1 MHRGRVALE
10 TETAQ
15 LLPVPPFPVEQELEP
30 GCLRTHSPTLSR
42 DPLCYTRSATEPSTR
57 SRGVSRR
64 RLMSSV
70 RRVSHSSR
78 RAKRRLCC
86 KLQLWMWRK
95 RRRANCHF
103 WIFKAKKQEKGT
115 CAISSSPCFSFK
127 TKSQKYKCKVKKH
140 HLQSEDKLQGSKS
153 LLAAECESHGSHDR
167 LDKENCLS
175 KPVGLSEI
183 CTTANLLHSL
193 AQRRGE
199 GSSVRLDEL
208 PDPREQCCTA
218 KPLQGQST
226 GSGVCVEITDKLP
239 KKMMSSQR
247 CGGLKLCEPV
257 GPSER
262 CAAVI
267 PPQEQAAGRE
277 SCVSIAG
284 EKMLSE
290 TVSSQSRQQTDVSQ
304 KALEKDIHEFLDD
317 FFRIYGSFIPLQ
329 KSDVLKH
336 LKRKFNIDLDKR
348 KNLIFAEVTKYQAKI
363 VVKPAPSFC
372 VVYKKH
378 TLTLD
383 DLSTLANQNWLNDQ
397 VMNMYG
403 ELITES
409 AHHKVHFLNSFFHRQ
424 LVTKGYEGV
433 KRWTKKVDLFSKSL
447 LLVPIHLEVHWCL
460 VTADTVKK
468 KICLYD
474 SQGNVLQ
481 KVAKNILKYLMIEAR
496 ERQQAAFENGW
507 TLSFCEGIPQQ
518 TNEND
523 CGVFVLEYCRCLA
536 LEKPLQFSQRDIP
549 SIRKRIYKE
558 LCDCK
563 LYE

>member
-1 MHRGRVALE
+1 
-10 TETAQ
+10 
-15 LLPVPPFPVEQELEP
+15 
-30 GCLRTHSPTLSR
+30 
-42 DPLCYTRSATEPSTR
+42 
-57 SRGVSRR
+57 
-64 RLMSSV
+64 
-70 RRVSHSSR
+70 
-78 RAKRRLCC
+78 
-86 KLQLWMWRK
+86 
-95 RRRANCHF
+95 
-103 WIFKAKKQEKGT
+103 
-115 CAISSSPCFSFK
+115 
-127 TKSQKYKCKVKKH
+127 
-140 HLQSEDKLQGSKS
+140 
-153 LLAAECESHGSHDR
+153 
-167 LDKENCLS
+167 
-175 KPVGLSEI
+175 
-183 CTTANLLHSL
+183 
-193 AQRRGE
+193 
-199 GSSVRLDEL
+199 
-208 PDPREQCCTA
+208 
-218 KPLQGQST
+218 
-226 GSGVCVEITDKLP
+226 
-239 KKMMSSQR
+239 
-247 CGGLKLCEPV
+247 
-257 GPSER
+257 
-262 CAAVI
+262 
-267 PPQEQAAGRE
+267 
-277 SCVSIAG
+277 
-284 EKMLSE
+284 MLSE

-481 KVAKNILKYLMIEAR
+481 KVAKVTGRCIWL
-496 ERQQAAFENGW
+496 
-507 TLSFCEGIPQQ
+507 GIPQQ